1 MQNETLLNFLRDW
14 DFKMMNFW
22 QIRYFEAKKSAGAP
36 IAPLIMLLLLYI
48 SLCILYML
56 WTVLMILFEYL
67 AELANCKFSL
77 KIIWVAGFFFVCPN
91 NIDRLGV
98 GKSLVIISLY
108 SFYQLDGQRTLKSH
122 KLSLCGLLNNT
133 LVIHTMIINS
143 TTAIAS
149 SLFDYLYDNTLQYI
163 HRY

>member
-1 MQNETLLNFLRDW
+1 M
-14 DFKMMNFW
+14 
-22 QIRYFEAKKSAGAP
+22 
-36 IAPLIMLLLLYI
+36 YI
-48 SLCILYML
+48 VYALAL

-108 SFYQLDGQRTLKSH
+108 SFYQLDVQRTLKSH

-163 HRY
+163 HRYQVCIWITFGFLAKETLKRKFIQNLMLFNIFSASFFGGKWINKI